1 MAAKTTKEK
10 EIMKFA
16 GSFLKS
22 LSELCLQ
29 ACGKALTAIQFP
41 VFKKFLAHRIK
52 REIEFYNLCLNI
64 ASVLVETN
72 TKLTADDLNEIM
84 DESICLDKHFK
95 RDILLMPVWIE
106 FDYDTILPLRRQRAK
121 LHVKLFKKLLQT
133 DESDYYSMVRKA
145 FEKQEFLDLHNDIL
159 ELYAEEAFLI
169 NRALKSFVEIDTE
182 TTADR
187 VHCSMLDIGFKLN
200 RELAKK
206 IFG

>member
-1 MAAKTTKEK
+1 MAAKLTKEK

-16 GSFLKS
+16 SSFLES

-52 REIEFYNLCLNI
+52 REIEFYNLCLNT

-72 TKLTADDLNEIM
+72 TKLTADDLDEIIE
-84 DESICLDKHFK
+84 ESICLDKCFK
-95 RDILLMPVWIE
+95 RDILFMPVWIE
-106 FDYDTILPLRRQRAK
+106 FDYDSILPMRRQRAK
-121 LHVKLFKKLLQT
+121 LHVRLFERLLKT
-133 DESDYYSMVRKA
+133 HESDYYCMVSKA
-145 FEKQEFLDLHNDIL
+145 FEKQEFLYLHNDIL

-182 TTADR
+182 ATAHR
-187 VHCSMLDIGFKLN
+187 MHCSMLDIGFKLN